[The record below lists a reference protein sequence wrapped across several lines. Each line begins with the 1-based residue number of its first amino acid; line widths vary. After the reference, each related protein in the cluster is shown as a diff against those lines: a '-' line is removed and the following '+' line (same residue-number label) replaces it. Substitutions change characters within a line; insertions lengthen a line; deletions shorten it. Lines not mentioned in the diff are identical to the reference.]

1 MFSIFSVDYGRK
13 TSYIQDLIWKMLM
26 LELCPISF
34 KQAVQK
40 PILCCIAV
48 SDHKV
53 IFTFKLN

>member
-1 MFSIFSVDYGRK
+1 MFSIGRK

-26 LELCPISF
+26 LEVCPISF